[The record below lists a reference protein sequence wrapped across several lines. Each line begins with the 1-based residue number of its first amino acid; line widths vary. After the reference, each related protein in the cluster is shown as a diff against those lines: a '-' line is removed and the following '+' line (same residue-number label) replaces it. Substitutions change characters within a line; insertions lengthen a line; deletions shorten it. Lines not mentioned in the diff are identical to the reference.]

1 MLFFSGR
8 SIPGIFVYLGD
19 APKIYENPNLR
30 SSHFA
35 VELRLN
41 GVGDL
46 RSTNPLLQYMVSRIN
61 FDDNEVTEREALEM
75 DTDSD
80 KELMRD
86 HEANLARERE
96 AEIDLST

>member
-1 MLFFSGR
+1 M
-8 SIPGIFVYLGD
+8 
-19 APKIYENPNLR
+19 
-30 SSHFA
+30 
-35 VELRLN
+35 
-41 GVGDL
+41 GDL

-61 FDDNEVTEREALEM
+61 FDDHEVTEREALEM
-75 DTDSD
+75 DTDWD